1 MSKVDVYVGEYLT
14 IEETTHQESERL
26 ASNESMVG
34 MPFTLEY
41 DSEKKGFRVFTPS
54 HNSVGM
60 IYPRNKLRLLEAF
73 ENGWPTHCWLSLVY
87 YNGDEKLFHGEVAY
101 LFYNVKPSQTQE
113 LAALDAYAK
122 KLGAALAAG
131 KRPRFSLTGTQ
142 YDQVIASGGNWE
154 TDEKEPLPFSTKRGS
169 DVVVFKNKRSVGER
183 LAQAA
188 IERKPGCRIVL
199 LLAVIVV
206 ALLVVFLVWKCAFN
220 G

>member
-14 IEETTHQESERL
+14 IEETTHEEGERL
-26 ASNESMVG
+26 ASNECMVG

-60 IYPRNKLRLLEAF
+60 VYPRNKLRLQEAF
-73 ENGWPTHCWLSLVY
+73 ENGWPCHCWLSLVY

-101 LFYNVKPSQTQE
+101 LFYNVKQSQTQE
-113 LAALDAYAK
+113 RAALDAYAQRV
-122 KLGAALAAG
+122 GEALASG
-131 KRPRFSLTGTQ
+131 KRPRIALTGTQ
-142 YDQVIASGGNWE
+142 YDQVISSDGNWE
-154 TDEKEPLPFSTKRGS
+154 TDEKEPRPFSTKRGG
-169 DVVVFKNKRSVGER
+169 DVVVFKSKRSLGER

-188 IERKPGCRIVL
+188 VERRPGCRIALSV
-199 LLAVIVV
+199 AAIVV